1 MGAGSFD
8 GERSR
13 DLSAKIAGT
22 FRYSG
27 VASKQGYS
35 SVTEQKR
42 FVVEVLATGPED
54 AKHRALA
61 ALPDAGSNRWW
72 LLEWSSVV
80 EVSA

>member
-27 VASKQGYS
+27 VARKQGYS
-35 SVTEQKR
+35 SVTEQKS

-54 AKHRALA
+54 AKYRALA
-61 ALPDAGSNRWW
+61 ALPDAGRNRWW
-72 LLEWSSVV
+72 LLDWSSVV

>member
-13 DLSAKIAGT
+13 DLSAKITGT

-27 VASKQGYS
+27 VARKQGSS
-35 SVTEQKR
+35 SVTEQKT
-42 FVVEVLATGPED
+42 FAVEVLATGPDD
-54 AKHRALA
+54 AKDRALA
-61 ALPDAGSNRWW
+61 ALPDAGRDRWW
-72 LLEWSSVV
+72 RVEWSSVV